1 MKLGKVVGTVVSTRK
16 DPRLEGFTLQVVHF
30 MDENGELMKDSIV
43 AVDTVGAGVGEV
55 VLVATGSAARLAHST
70 EGRPIDGSIVSIVDT
85 IESGGKTRYH
95 SRG

>member
-16 DPRLEGFTLQVVHF
+16 DEKLEGLTLQVVHF

-55 VLVATGSAARLAHST
+55 VLVATGSAARMSRAT
-70 EGRPIDGSIVSIVDT
+70 EGKPIDGTIVSIVDAVDFV
-85 IESGGKTRYH
+85 GKARY
-95 SRG
+95 SK